1 MVKAILI
8 GSIAVVATATAI
20 FGIKKYK
27 GWRYWNDA
35 VSLIPWDH

>member
-8 GSIAVVATATAI
+8 GSIAVAATATAI

-27 GWRYWNDA
+27 DWRYWNDEI
-35 VSLIPWDH
+35 SLIPWDH